1 MMKKLFFLLLIML
14 PALAT
19 AQGHKGEVD
28 ECAPM
33 RNGKVCYR
41 DTVHVKDMSQDQ
53 IFEVINQ
60 WAKKSYAKD
69 IFLSNVNSKKSKGTI
84 NVSSKVEM
92 LLNDTDKTIIKY
104 KMKINCHDNYYSAEV
119 SNIVYQYDPQNNKK
133 FKTYSAESV
142 IANNGKSNTVALI
155 KDSKLFCN
163 ATFFF
168 VENLFADILDAVND
182 AEL

>member
-1 MMKKLFFLLLIML
+1 MKKLFFLLLIML

-92 LLNDTDKTIIKY
+92 LWIVLINDIAYFCRVAVVVAIDFHLVFDDRFV
-104 KMKINCHDNYYSAEV
+104 C
-119 SNIVYQYDPQNNKK
+119 IVQQHLDFGRSKQYRLSIRSTEQ
-133 FKTYSAESV
+133 
-142 IANNGKSNTVALI
+142 
-155 KDSKLFCN
+155 
-163 ATFFF
+163 
-168 VENLFADILDAVND
+168 
-182 AEL
+182 

>member
-1 MMKKLFFLLLIML
+1 MKKLFFLLLIML

-84 NVSSKVEM
+84 NVLS
-92 LLNDTDKTIIKY
+92 
-104 KMKINCHDNYYSAEV
+104 
-119 SNIVYQYDPQNNKK
+119 
-133 FKTYSAESV
+133 
-142 IANNGKSNTVALI
+142 LI
-155 KDSKLFCN
+155 H
-163 ATFFF
+163 
-168 VENLFADILDAVND
+168 I
-182 AEL
+182 

>member
-1 MMKKLFFLLLIML
+1 MKKLFFLLLIML

-53 IFEVINQ
+53 IFEVIN
-60 WAKKSYAKD
+60 
-69 IFLSNVNSKKSKGTI
+69 
-84 NVSSKVEM
+84 
-92 LLNDTDKTIIKY
+92 
-104 KMKINCHDNYYSAEV
+104 H
-119 SNIVYQYDPQNNKK
+119 P
-133 FKTYSAESV
+133 
-142 IANNGKSNTVALI
+142 
-155 KDSKLFCN
+155 KLFCN

>member
-1 MMKKLFFLLLIML
+1 MKKLFFLLLIML

-33 RNGKVCYR
+33 KNGKVCYR

-104 KMKINCHDNYYSAEV
+104 KMKINCHDNCYSAHV
-119 SNIVYQYDPQNNKK
+119 RNNLNTNQPHNKK
-133 FKTYSAESV
+133 KNKTYTPQSV
-142 IANNGKSNTVALI
+142 NANGCSERCGTVA
-155 KDSKLFCN
+155 
-163 ATFFF
+163 
-168 VENLFADILDAVND
+168 
-182 AEL
+182 